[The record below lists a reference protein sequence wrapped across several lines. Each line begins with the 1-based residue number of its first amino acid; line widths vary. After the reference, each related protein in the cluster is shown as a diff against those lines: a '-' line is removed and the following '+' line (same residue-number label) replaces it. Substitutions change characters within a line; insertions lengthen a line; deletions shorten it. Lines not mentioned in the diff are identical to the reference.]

1 VRQALMN
8 VLSRHAAEVCPT
20 DYELAED
27 LVHHYA
33 AAYSRDSRE
42 DPRDRVFMGSWST
55 HRKHRPDCD
64 CRSRMRRS
72 PRPNR
77 SGRYN
82 VNEHCLRQV
91 KRRRRRLLELN
102 IFVIRKRSE
111 KGGML
116 KASKFRRAR
125 GNAHVIW
132 VGPEVE
138 AEIRRLQHIN
148 RGAPPPPPPPIP
160 VTHDVEVD
168 VNVAK
173 ELAQIRRPLSSYLT
187 PDGRRRLLPQR
198 PPAADGG
205 RGPQCSCERCMAEIL
220 PLLAGPGPPPE
231 A

>member
-1 VRQALMN
+1 MN
-8 VLSRHAAEVCPT
+8 VLSRHAGETCPT

-33 AAYSRDSRE
+33 AAYSRSGRE

-72 PRPNR
+72 PKPN
-77 SGRYN
+77 SNGRYN
-82 VNEHCLRQV
+82 INEHCLRQV
-91 KRRRRRLLELN
+91 KRRRRRLLELD
-102 IFVIRKRSE
+102 ILVIRKRSE

-148 RGAPPPPPPPIP
+148 RGAPPPAPIP
-160 VTHDVEVD
+160 VMGDLDVDEQP
-168 VNVAK
+168 ATMSSPAP
-173 ELAQIRRPLSSYLT
+173 AQQLRRPLSSYLT

-205 RGPQCSCERCMAEIL
+205 HGPSCACEHCFAKLL
-220 PLLAGPGPPPE
+220 PLLAGPGPPPKS
-231 A
+231 